1 MSTKKNNKSEKV
13 EDVNIDIADVDTTT
27 DIINETQSDEIE
39 AEAEAEAEATTDDGW
54 VYIDSVGA
62 DPGRKSR
69 VK

>member
-13 EDVNIDIADVDTTT
+13 EDVKIDTAEDYTTI
-27 DIINETQSDEIE
+27 DSVNNE
-39 AEAEAEAEATTDDGW
+39 AELTEVETEVEKTPDGGW